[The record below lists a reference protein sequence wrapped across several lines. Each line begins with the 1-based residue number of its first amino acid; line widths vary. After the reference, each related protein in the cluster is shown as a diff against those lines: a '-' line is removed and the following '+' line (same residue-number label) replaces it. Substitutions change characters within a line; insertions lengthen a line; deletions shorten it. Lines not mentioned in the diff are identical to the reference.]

1 MAIAE
6 PLDTFGDRTGASSH
20 RTRRVATRPKK
31 ERTGLLHPAAP
42 FYMIAF
48 MPLFWL
54 MGLAFFT
61 FAIAAVPMGIAL
73 LSMKPIRMPKGYGLW
88 LLFIGW
94 MVASFV
100 TLEPTLT
107 RYLAFALRAGIYIG
121 STIVFLYIYN
131 IPQKYLPTG
140 RVLGMIAGIFVFTAI
155 IGGYLG
161 LIFGDATIPTL
172 FSQILPRSLLSNG
185 FVRNIVQP
193 PFAQTQNFLGFP
205 LNRPAFPF
213 SFSNDWAAT
222 LAPAMFAAVAAA
234 GRARR
239 FRKWLPVLAFLA
251 LIPMVL
257 SVNRGLWV
265 VLIGSVIYVAV
276 RRASTGN
283 LLLAGRLLAATF
295 IVGGLVLV
303 SPIGSIVTDRATTTH
318 STGARND
325 INAAVIERIPE
336 SPLLGFG
343 APVANPDPNRPAI
356 GTHGNFWTALFSQGI
371 PGAVFYTGFWV
382 TMSVK
387 TGRRIRNQEQLLL
400 HLAVL
405 SALPT
410 MFFYDHLPA
419 ALPIMMM
426 CLAVFFRDQ
435 RDDNM
440 RREALLASG
449 GVPSALI

>member
-6 PLDTFGDRTGASSH
+6 PLDAFGENDGALQNGF
-20 RTRRVATRPKK
+20 RRVSARPVKQ
-31 ERTGLLHPAAP
+31 RRGLLHPAAP
-42 FYMIAF
+42 FYSIALL
-48 MPLFWL
+48 PIFWW

-73 LSMKPIRMPKGYGLW
+73 LSMKPIRMPKGFGLW

-94 MVASFV
+94 MVVSAV
-100 TLEPTLT
+100 TLEPTIN
-107 RYLAFALRAGIYIG
+107 RYLSFAVRAGIYIG
-121 STIVFLYIYN
+121 STILFLYIYN
-131 IPQKYLPTG
+131 LPQKYLPTG
-140 RVLGMIAGIFVFTAI
+140 RVLGMIAGLFVFTAI

-161 LIFGDATIPTL
+161 LIFGDATVPTL
-172 FSQILPRSLLSNG
+172 LSQILPRSLLSNG

-193 PFAQTQNFLGFP
+193 PFAQTQDFLGFP
-205 LNRPAFPF
+205 LNRPSFPF

-222 LAPAMFAAVAAA
+222 LVPATFASIAAA
-234 GRARR
+234 GRTRR
-239 FRKWLPVLAFLA
+239 LRKWVPLLAFLA
-251 LIPMVL
+251 LIPMVI
-257 SVNRGLWV
+257 SVNRGLWIA
-265 VLIGSVIYVAV
+265 LIGAVVYVAI

-283 LLLAGRLLAATF
+283 LLLAGRLLAAMF

-303 SPIGSIVTDRATTTH
+303 SPIGSIVTDRATTEH

-325 INAAVIERIPE
+325 IYTAVIERVPE

-343 APVANPDPNRPAI
+343 APIANPDPNRPAI

-371 PGAVFYTGFWV
+371 PGAIFYTGFWV
-382 TMSVK
+382 VMSVK

-400 HLAVL
+400 HLAVI

-410 MFFYDHLPA
+410 MFYYDHLPA

-426 CLAVFFRDQ
+426 CLAVFFRDR
-435 RDDNM
+435 RDEDI
-440 RREALLASG
+440 RREALVSSG
-449 GVPSALI
+449 GVSPTLI